1 MAEPQYDLLIQG
13 GRILDGTGS
22 PWRRADLAV
31 ADGEIAALGLNLP
44 ESSAR
49 EVLSAEGRYVA
60 PGFVDAHSHADLT
73 QLSGERMEYRL
84 AQGITTEVV
93 GQDGLSYAPASGAHL
108 EEWKRYLVGLN
119 GAFPDRIAWD
129 WETTGQLLDR
139 YESRAS
145 NTVFLIPHGAVR
157 VEVMGWE
164 ARPADQDELARMQ
177 DLVRQGLAEGGAG
190 LSTGLT
196 YMPCAHADTE
206 EMIALCEPVGQA
218 GGILSVHLRS
228 YAGQLLEAVGEAIE
242 IGEATGAGIHIS
254 HLRMADRS
262 TWDMAE
268 RVLTKIDRARERGV
282 DVTFDIYPYT
292 VGCAPL
298 FCLLPP
304 WAQHGGPDAVLARLA
319 DPDQRELIR
328 TEHESWGLDWGLYSL
343 SNAAAPAYQG
353 YEGRPLPEAA
363 RAEGVSVPELI
374 MDVLLDTALDAT
386 ITAEGGREHANRIML
401 QHPAGM
407 IGSDGVLVGGRP
419 HPRGFGTYPR
429 LLARYVRDNRLLRL
443 EEAVWKMSAFPA
455 RRHRLENRGVLTPG
469 APADVVVFS
478 LADLEDRAT
487 YECALQRPRGIDT
500 VLVNGEPVVRDGEY
514 RGGTSG
520 RALRP
525 LAAGTSRPAKRS
537 QR

>member
-1 MAEPQYDLLIQG
+1 MTEPKFDLLIRG

-31 ADGEIAALGLNLP
+31 ADGRIAALSVNLP
-44 ESSAR
+44 AASAR
-49 EVLSAEGRYVA
+49 EVIPAEGRYVV

-84 AQGITTEVV
+84 GQGITTEVV
-93 GQDGLSYAPASGAHL
+93 GQDGLSYAPAGPEHL
-108 EEWKRYLVGLN
+108 DEWSRYLIGLN
-119 GAFPDRIAWD
+119 GAFPDWSGWD
-129 WETTGQLLDR
+129 WRTTGDLLDR
-139 YESRAS
+139 YQGRVST
-145 NTVFLIPHGAVR
+145 TVHLIPHGAVR

-164 ARPADQDELARMQ
+164 ARPAEQEELAQMQ
-177 DLVRQGLAEGGAG
+177 ELVRRSLAEGGAG

-196 YMPCAHADTE
+196 YMPCAHATTE
-206 EMIALCEPVGQA
+206 EMIALCTPVGEA

-228 YAGQLLEAVGEAIE
+228 YAGKLLEAVAEAIK
-242 IGEATGAGIHIS
+242 IGEETGAGIHIS

-262 TWDMAE
+262 TWGLAE
-268 RVLTKIDRARERGV
+268 QTLAKIDRARERGV

-304 WAQHGGPDAVLARLA
+304 RAQHGGPDAILARLA
-319 DPDQRELIR
+319 DRDQREEIR
-328 TEHESWGLDWGLYSL
+328 KELDSWELDWWLYSL
-343 SNAAAPAYQG
+343 SNAPHPRYQA
-353 YEGRPLPEAA
+353 YEGHPLPEAA
-363 RAEGVSVPELI
+363 LAEEVSVPEL
-374 MDVLLDTALDAT
+374 VLDILRETALDST
-386 ITAEGGREHANRIML
+386 ITARGGSEQANRIML

-407 IGSDGVLVGGRP
+407 IGSDGVLVGGKP

-455 RRHRLENRGVLTPG
+455 RRHRLEDRGVLTPG
-469 APADVVVFS
+469 AAADVVVFS
-478 LADLEDRAT
+478 LEDLEDRAV
-487 YECALQRPRGIDT
+487 YENALQRPKGIET
-500 VLVNGEPVVRDGEY
+500 VLVNGVPVVRDGVY

-520 RALRP
+520 WALKP
-525 LAAGTSRPAKRS
+525 LTDGRGA
-537 QR
+537 